1 MPVLSLPSLP
11 GPISSDPNPTRTWI
25 RTPRYPPPRLS
36 IKLTATLNNN
46 PCSSAGDFLRQLSVS
61 SVVLIGLGMSS
72 LWAFPPPASA
82 RICPASPSSLAHAQE
97 TLVSWMVALYA
108 ALLCLSCFGAFKPF
122 WTSISAYCLHT
133 DNGGEFEN
141 LENIEDEDMKAAFER
156 WKSKSYALTVP
167 LRIVALEGSLPPVWV
182 REFLKSQ
189 GKRVRFRPEFRRS
202 LRDIFHELSNPF
214 NKGKINRK
222 SAVAADLVTLGDSW
236 LNFAIGKGLIEPMKG
251 AEDQDWFQDL
261 SDKWKVYLR
270 RSSDGNLDSQGRIWA
285 VPYRWGSMVIAYNRK
300 EFQKHKLAPV
310 QDWSDLWR
318 PELAGKISMVD
329 SPREIVGAVLKCMGA
344 SYNTTNIDSQVVG
357 GKYAVLQ
364 QLELLVQQVRLFD
377 SQHYL
382 KAFRAGDIWVAV
394 GWSSDVLPV
403 AKTMSN
409 VSVIVPKSG
418 ASLWADFWAVPS
430 ASRLATDQIGG
441 RVRGPSP
448 LVELW
453 VEFCLQPERALPFKE
468 EIIAGA
474 SPISLKST
482 VEGPQERKNGR
493 PRLDTNLIASIPPAE
508 ILSRCELL
516 EPLSDDALS
525 DYQWLI
531 QSLQKPHRSIMNRL
545 THSISSTFP
554 AFWSKLQSRAA

>member
-1 MPVLSLPSLP
+1 MPVLSLPSIP
-11 GPISSDPNPTRTWI
+11 GPICSNPNPTLTWI
-25 RTPRYPPPRLS
+25 RTHRYPPRRLS
-36 IKLTATLNNN
+36 IKLTATLNNS

-61 SVVLIGLGMSS
+61 SVVLIGLGLSS
-72 LWAFPPPASA
+72 LWAFPPPALA

-97 TLVSWMVALYA
+97 TLGLFASPNLLHSIVLFLVA
-108 ALLCLSCFGAFKPF
+108 SRSPN
-122 WTSISAYCLHT
+122 T

-141 LENIEDEDMKAAFER
+141 LENIEDEDMKVAFER
-156 WKSKSYALTVP
+156 WKSKTYALTVP

-214 NKGKINRK
+214 NKGKISRK

-236 LNFAIGKGLIEPMKG
+236 LNFAIGKGLIEPMTG

-270 RSSDGNLDSQGRIWA
+270 RSSEGNLDSHGRIWA

-357 GKYAVLQ
+357 GKYAVLH

-377 SQHYL
+377 SQYYL
-382 KAFRAGDIWVAV
+382 KAFRAGDVWVAV

-430 ASRLATDQIGG
+430 VSRLVTDQIGG

-448 LVELW
+448 LVEQW

-474 SPISLKST
+474 SPMSLKSM
-482 VEGPQERKNGR
+482 VEGPQERRNGR
-493 PRLDTNLIASIPPAE
+493 PKLDTNLIANIPPTE

-516 EPLSDDALS
+516 EPLSEDTLS

-531 QSLQKPHRSIMNRL
+531 QSLQKTHHSIMNKL
-545 THSISSTFP
+545 TRSISSTFP
-554 AFWSKLQSRAA
+554 AFWSKLQSRAT

>member
-1 MPVLSLPSLP
+1 MPVLSLPSIP
-11 GPISSDPNPTRTWI
+11 GPICSNPNPTLTWI
-25 RTPRYPPPRLS
+25 RTPRYPPRRLS
-36 IKLTATLNNN
+36 IKLTATLNNS

-61 SVVLIGLGMSS
+61 SVVLIGLGLSS

-97 TLVSWMVALYA
+97 TL
-108 ALLCLSCFGAFKPF
+108 
-122 WTSISAYCLHT
+122 
-133 DNGGEFEN
+133 GEFEN
-141 LENIEDEDMKAAFER
+141 LENIEDEDMKVAFER
-156 WKSKSYALTVP
+156 WKSKTYALTVP
-167 LRIVALEGSLPPVWV
+167 LRIVALEGSVPPVWV
-182 REFLKSQ
+182 R
-189 GKRVRFRPEFRRS
+189 
-202 LRDIFHELSNPF
+202 
-214 NKGKINRK
+214 
-222 SAVAADLVTLGDSW
+222 
-236 LNFAIGKGLIEPMKG
+236 
-251 AEDQDWFQDL
+251 
-261 SDKWKVYLR
+261 VYLR
-270 RSSDGNLDSQGRIWA
+270 RSSEGNLDSQGRIWA

-310 QDWSDLWR
+310 QVIVALSLYLSGVLTLVCAYRICSADQHFCFSNVTAIFVQNPLPYLNLVLKAKVEILIQDWSDLWR

-344 SYNTTNIDSQVVG
+344 SYNTANVDSQVVG
-357 GKYAVLQ
+357 GKYAVLH
-364 QLELLVQQVRLFD
+364 QLELLVQQSSNELYTGSTID

-382 KAFRAGDIWVAV
+382 KAFRAGDVWVAV

-430 ASRLATDQIGG
+430 VSRLVTDQIGG

-448 LVELW
+448 LVEQW

-474 SPISLKST
+474 SPISLKSM
-482 VEGPQERKNGR
+482 VEGPQKRRNGG
-493 PRLDTNLIASIPPAE
+493 PKLDTNLIANIPPAE

-516 EPLSDDALS
+516 EPLSEDTLS

-531 QSLQKPHRSIMNRL
+531 QSLQKPHHSIMNRL
-545 THSISSTFP
+545 TRSISSTFP